1 MRRVLEFLVVSAVLV
16 GSAFGAQ
23 EQSGGKVLVL
33 DVYSPKM
40 ASDVFQEKG
49 FAFWIQALKQGR
61 ESAETYYTKVIHA
74 EYPLAGAFDIA
85 KEAKAEGDEEKVRW
99 PVGRS
104 RQGRR
109 TRLKSHIFSA
119 RTAACV

>member
-23 EQSGGKVLVL
+23 EQNGGKVLVL
-33 DVYSPKM
+33 DVYSPKV

-61 ESAETYYTKVIHA
+61 EPAETYYTKVIHA

-85 KEAKAEGDEEKVRW
+85 KEAKAEGDEQKVAAADRVEPAGEK
-99 PVGRS
+99 GRV
-104 RQGRR
+104 QN
-109 TRLKSHIFSA
+109 HIF
-119 RTAACV
+119 